1 MDGYVLLILLNPVF
15 CFLFSIFYFVLCCRR
30 PANTHRPSLNS
41 SEQRELA
48 SRMEK
53 KQLKE
58 FMGVR
63 LPYCLFR

>member
-1 MDGYVLLILLNPVF
+1 MYLLSIYLCVLFIPTALLSPVSR
-15 CFLFSIFYFVLCCRR
+15 LLLTVIVS
-30 PANTHRPSLNS
+30 SLNS

-48 SRMEK
+48 SRMER